1 MLQFRVRS
9 LAETT
14 STNDEVKRALAAGEP
29 EGLAVRALRQT
40 AGYGRQGRA
49 WESPVGG
56 MYQSF
61 LLRPAVPPAQLPT
74 LSLAVGLAV
83 RRAVASLVPAAADTV
98 LVKWPNDVVVGD
110 RAAAP
115 DVPVRA
121 AFRKLCGIS
130 VEACSGGICV
140 GVGVNVA
147 NASARG
153 IAGAGSGRGEVAA
166 LSDVPARIGE
176 NVPVHLDE
184 LGFCTGSVEHR
195 IAAVADAVCA
205 ELASLYD
212 AWCRDGFAPLLPEY
226 DARAALAGRAVTI
239 VDHYTGDELCSG
251 TVLGADEHGRLLLRD
266 AAGVVHPIMSGE
278 AHIA

>member
-1 MLQFRVRS
+1 MLEFRVRS

-14 STNDEVKRALAAGEP
+14 STNDEVKRALAAGES

-49 WESPVGG
+49 WESPLGG

-74 LSLAVGLAV
+74 LSLVAGLAV
-83 RRAVASLVPAAADTV
+83 RRAVASLVPAAADSV

-147 NASARG
+147 QPVASE
-153 IAGAGSGRGEVAA
+153 S
-166 LSDVPARIGE
+166 IGE
-176 NVPVHLDE
+176 NVPVYLDE
-184 LGFCTGSVEHR
+184 LGLCDGSVESR

-205 ELASLYD
+205 ELAALYD
-212 AWCRDGFAPLLPEY
+212 AWCRDGFASLLPEY
-226 DARAALAGRAVTI
+226 DAHAALTGRFVRI
-239 VDHYTGDELCSG
+239 VDHYTGDELCAG
-251 TVLGADEHGRLLLRD
+251 IVLGVDEHGRLLLRD
-266 AAGVVHPIMSGE
+266 AAGAVRPVTSGE